1 MKLRSLLF
9 VPGDRPDRMEKA
21 LASAADALI
30 IDLEDSVATSAKPLA
45 RSATAAFLASAER
58 QRPLL
63 VRVNPLGSGMTDADL
78 DIILDSRPDGLVLPK
93 AEGAGS
99 VRALAAKCGGIPI
112 LPIATETP
120 AAIFQLASYAD
131 VRDLLFGLTWGAED
145 LSAAIGATSSHNDD
159 GSYTA
164 PYELARSLTLLA
176 GTAADV
182 PVFDTV
188 FTTISDEAGVAQFAS
203 RACRDGFSGMLAI
216 HPNQLPLIHA
226 AFTPTMEELRSAKAI
241 VEAFEANPGSGA
253 LRVEGSMVDAPH
265 LKRARRILQLSSG
278 DTK

>member
-30 IDLEDSVATSAKPLA
+30 IDLEGSVATFAKPLA

-63 VRVNPLGSGMTDADL
+63 VRVNPLGSGMTDA
-78 DIILDSRPDGLVLPK
+78 V
-93 AEGAGS
+93 
-99 VRALAAKCGGIPI
+99 
-112 LPIATETP
+112 
-120 AAIFQLASYAD
+120 
-131 VRDLLFGLTWGAED
+131 VRDLLFGLTWG
-145 LSAAIGATSSHNDD
+145 
-159 GSYTA
+159 
-164 PYELARSLTLLA
+164 
-176 GTAADV
+176 
-182 PVFDTV
+182 
-188 FTTISDEAGVAQFAS
+188 FAS
-203 RACRDGFSGMLAI
+203 RSCRDGFIGMLAI

-226 AFTPTMEELRSAKAI
+226 AFTPTMDELRSAKAI
-241 VEAFEANPGSGA
+241 VQAFEANPGSGA
-253 LRVEGSMVDAPH
+253 LRVEGNMVDAPH